1 MKKIISYS
9 IWGNNPVYWKG
20 AIENIKLSSDIYPG
34 WINRFYIDKNCDS
47 DLINTIV
54 GDNVEVVLVETSL
67 LGETYNGTYAHSH
80 QGMFWRF
87 LPAEDKDVDIF
98 ISRDCDCRLSNRE
111 YRAVQEWIESG
122 EKFHIMRDHP
132 YHQAPIL
139 GGMWGAKSEYLR
151 EIDFIQKIRDWSN
164 LKMKYIL
171 GVDQDFLARV
181 IYPIVYDNSLEH
193 SEFNIKFLREVRKF
207 PTERLEYEFVGDSF
221 DENNNRHP
229 EYWKII
235 KRVNG

>member
-1 MKKIISYS
+1 
-9 IWGNNPVYWKG
+9 
-20 AIENIKLSSDIYPG
+20 
-34 WINRFYIDKNCDS
+34 
-47 DLINTIV
+47 
-54 GDNVEVVLVETSL
+54 
-67 LGETYNGTYAHSH
+67 
-80 QGMFWRF
+80 
-87 LPAEDKDVDIF
+87 
-98 ISRDCDCRLSNRE
+98 
-111 YRAVQEWIESG
+111 
-122 EKFHIMRDHP
+122 
-132 YHQAPIL
+132 
-139 GGMWGAKSEYLR
+139 
-151 EIDFIQKIRDWSN
+151 
-164 LKMKYIL
+164 MKYIL